1 MIYKLIER
9 ARNNWLQSD
18 SCTVKNLLLYMERKA
33 LLRDAQLES
42 VKTFL
47 FLKLACGNKPLWE
60 LMNEGAFNTLDLDI
74 LPLTVSTRAFLT
86 EHPEAQALYEYA
98 IEKNDSGES
107 NAPLL
112 AKLIC
117 EHPEAPD
124 YAAIIKQLL
133 HGVTYVDYLFS
144 LPMGA
149 GKTWLMAMFVY
160 LNLYFAINEPDNLLF
175 AHNFIIVAPA
185 GLKSSILPSITKD
198 LRDFDPSM
206 IFPEPIAGKLKS
218 IVQLEIL
225 GETSAAKGSNTVH
238 NPNAQKVQRHQPFR
252 DLKGLVM
259 VTNAEKLYDRIE
271 KSDEIPALWN
281 DLPEEQRA
289 TWLPVKL
296 ANELR
301 EIIGRLPNLCIMV
314 DEMHHASGEQQLR
327 KVIELWVETASFNS
341 LLGFSGTPYFP
352 SSKNIRIAEGL
363 GIRYSMLG
371 NVVTYYPLANAVGN
385 FVKVPEIKHS
395 DVSSMDIVRNG
406 VRDFLRRFK
415 DKSYAGTGCA
425 KLAIY
430 CGLIATLENEIY
442 PEVCSICNEF
452 GLDANDT
459 VLRYYG
465 NQNKEGFRC
474 APTAEADFRS
484 LDSPFS
490 KYKIILLAQIGK
502 EGWNCKS
509 LTGVILPNANS
520 SARNMVLQTSCRCL
534 REVED
539 AATEKALIWLS
550 KLNYDLLSDE
560 LRKTHHTT
568 VAELSKSGNRRE
580 VKRYSRQDVVK
591 LPDLTYYQLHITYK
605 IETSIDNDPKQRLAG
620 VSPSRADRRS
630 VMQSDI
636 NGHSEYSGLIIDY
649 DTDTAMWYNEWL
661 YLISKESFGLITT
674 SELKEYSDILRPLY
688 DSVTYVRNGIRY
700 LSKEYKQ
707 QQLRADIRKCFTP
720 QTYIKC
726 IEETVPHTV
735 SILNA
740 EPLDRPYYPSESR
753 IIFPNTQTVERII
766 KADKGSS
773 GLPVEIQKGIES
785 LRAAGNDI
793 AADMLEKTYQPDAIP
808 DNRNKRTYQYIP
820 YSFDS
825 GLEQSY
831 YDKILRGLLNTFPDI
846 EIYFNG
852 DESMTDF
859 CIECYAKTDTY
870 WKRISNYYPDFLI
883 LRRNADNQIEKVI
896 LVETKGTVY
905 ESSFRPKK
913 DFMDKFIAINKAS
926 KYTQFEFL
934 YIPESCSEESQYD
947 NTLQKIQD
955 FLNA

>member
-160 LNLYFAINEPDNLLF
+160 LNLYFAINEPDNPLF

-198 LRDFDPSM
+198 IRDFDPSM
-206 IFPEPIAGKLKS
+206 IFPEPIASRLKS
-218 IVQLEIL
+218 IVRLEVL
-225 GETSAAKGSNTVH
+225 GESSSAKGSNIVR

-252 DLKGLVM
+252 NLKGLIM
-259 VTNAEKLYDRIE
+259 ITNAEKLYDRMD
-271 KSDEIPALWN
+271 KSKDIPDAWGN
-281 DLPEEQRA
+281 LPEKERDA
-289 TWLPVKL
+289 WFSVEL

-301 EIIGRLPNLCIMV
+301 KIIGDLPNLCVMV
-314 DEMHHASGEQQLR
+314 DEMHHASDEQRLR
-327 KVIELWVETASFNS
+327 KVIELWVETSSFNS
-341 LLGFSGTPYFP
+341 LLGFSGTPYFQ
-352 SSKNIRIAEGL
+352 SSKIIRPAEDIS
-363 GIRYSMLG
+363 IRYSMLG

-385 FVKVPEIKHS
+385 FLKLPVIKHS
-395 DVSSMDIVRNG
+395 DVSGLDIVRNG
-406 VRDFLRRFK
+406 VRDFLRKFK
-415 DKSYAGTGCA
+415 DKSYPDVGCA

-442 PEVCSICNEF
+442 PEVCSICDEF
-452 GLDANDT
+452 GLDVNET

-474 APTAEADFRS
+474 APKAEADFRS

-509 LTGVILPNANS
+509 LSGVILPNVNS
-520 SARNMVLQTSCRCL
+520 SVRNMVLQTSCRCL
-534 REVED
+534 REVEN
-539 AATEKALIWLS
+539 AATEEALIWLS
-550 KLNYDLLSDE
+550 KQNYDLLSEE
-560 LRKTHHTT
+560 LKKKHHTT
-568 VAELSKSGNRRE
+568 VSELSRPGNTRE
-580 VKRYSRQDVVK
+580 VKRYSRQEVVK
-591 LPDLTYYQLHITYK
+591 LPELTFYQLHIIYK
-605 IETSIDNDPKQRLAG
+605 IETLTGNDPKQRLAD
-620 VSPSRADRRS
+620 VRPSGAGRNM
-630 VMQSDI
+630 VTQSDI
-636 NGHSEYSGLIIDY
+636 SGHTEIAGQIIKY
-649 DTDTAMWYNEWL
+649 DTDIPMWYNEWL

-674 SELKEYSDILRPLY
+674 DTLKKYSYILKPLY
-688 DSVTYVRNGIRY
+688 ESVSYVRNGYRY

-720 QTYIKC
+720 QTVIKC

-735 SILNA
+735 SLLNNEA
-740 EPLDRPYYPSESR
+740 FDKPYYPSENR
-753 IIFPNTQTVERII
+753 KVFPDAPTVEKII
-766 KADKGSS
+766 KADHSDTA
-773 GLPVEIQKGIES
+773 LPPDIQKGIET
-785 LRAAGNDI
+785 LRATGNNN
-793 AADMLEKTYQPDAIP
+793 AADILEAQYRVSAVS

-825 GLEQSY
+825 GLEQCY

-883 LRRNADNQIEKVI
+883 LRRNADNQIDKVI
-896 LVETKGTVY
+896 LVETKGAVY

-934 YIPESCSEESQYD
+934 YIPESCSEEDQYD